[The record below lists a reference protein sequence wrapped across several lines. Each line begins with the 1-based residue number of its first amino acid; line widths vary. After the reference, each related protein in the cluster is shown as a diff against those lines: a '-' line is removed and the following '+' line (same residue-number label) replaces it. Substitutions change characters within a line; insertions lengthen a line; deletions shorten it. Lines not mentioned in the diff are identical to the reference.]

1 MLSRTLS
8 PRISLVRS
16 AVVVAVGAALVALL
30 APEVEAGLGAW
41 TSGGPEGGPVIALAV
56 DPQTPSVVY
65 AGAQFGGVFK
75 TATGGSF
82 WTPIDN
88 GLASPQVHALAID
101 PKTPSVVYA
110 GTALGGVFKTT
121 TGGVSWFA
129 SNSGLPFPSG
139 NDFVYAIAIDPS
151 TPTTLYIG
159 TASGSVFKST
169 NGGASW
175 SVSLVSFA
183 TNSRQVFSLAIDPTA
198 PSTVYAGTLG
208 SGVFKTTNGGA
219 NWSMATTGLGNLTIE
234 AIVIDSKT
242 PSTIYAG
249 TFGGGVFKSVN
260 GAGSWSASNVGL
272 ADTFVQRL
280 AIDPNTPLTLY
291 AGTSASGVFKSTNG
305 GASWS
310 PSNNGLPSS
319 SVITGLTVDPVS
331 PTTIYAAPY
340 GGGVFKSTDGGNS
353 WVPRNASLTASFTV
367 ALSVDARNP
376 ATIYAGT
383 HKAGLF
389 KSDDGGGSSWRP
401 SGDGITDPTV
411 NAVAV
416 SPASSA
422 TIYAATSQA
431 SVFLNLS
438 GPGAGAGGVF
448 KSTNGG
454 ASWTR
459 SLSTPAAQTL
469 VIDPVNPSTVYVGT
483 LGAGVFKTTDG
494 GATWNSANTGLP
506 VSALV
511 LSLAIDPS
519 TPAILYAGTSG
530 TSGERVFKTTNGGAT
545 WSNTGLSSSQ
555 PVTAL
560 AMQPQ
565 TPSTVFAGTFDGIF
579 KTTNGGATWTD
590 VTAGLS
596 NQDGSRITIFS
607 LVFDPQTPTTLYAG
621 SFDNGV
627 FKTTNGGGSWNQS
640 NNGLPA
646 DAVVHA
652 LAVNPAGTCLH
663 AGTGGGVYDF
673 ASAVDSQCPP
683 PPTLAAAL
691 APTSLLV
698 EVNVEARTFAS
709 IANVGSPASPSVATR
724 VAGILSPGV
733 TCGITQLTGEP
744 TPFTFQ
750 AIDLT
755 TSAPI
760 APPNTP
766 VGIIA
771 GSNQGFLIT
780 LVPKAAICAREVKFG
795 YNCANAGL
803 APIIVGVNTLL
814 LTATGSGQCAGVRAS
829 AGVNQA
835 IFSAGETV
843 SVTIGGSNPGAN
855 VMADVY
861 VGAFLPDGNTVVFV
875 TSTGAF
881 DVGSGINSLRPYRA
895 GLQLQSA
902 LSITI
907 PNFVTYRWTG
917 GEPRGDYVLFLL
929 VMKAGAAPTLSGDQV
944 LGRATAPFS
953 LR

>member
-1 MLSRTLS
+1 MLSRL
-8 PRISLVRS
+8 RGVVRS
-16 AVVVAVGAALVALL
+16 AAIVAVGAVLAALPASE
-30 APEVEAGLGAW
+30 AGAGLGAW

-75 TATGGSF
+75 TATAGSF

-88 GLASPQVHALAID
+88 GLTSLQIHALAID

-110 GTALGGVFKTT
+110 GTTLGGVFKTT

-139 NDFVYAIAIDPS
+139 SDFVYAIAIDPS
-151 TPTTLYIG
+151 NPTTLYLG

-169 NGGASW
+169 NGGTSW

-183 TNSRQVFSLAIDPTA
+183 TNGASVFSLAIDPTA

-208 SGVFKTTNGGA
+208 SGVFKSTNGGA
-219 NWSMATTGLGNLTIE
+219 TWSMVTIGLGNLMIE
-234 AIVIDSKT
+234 AVVIDPKT
-242 PSTIYAG
+242 PATVYAA

-260 GAGSWSASNVGL
+260 GAASWSASNVGL
-272 ADTFVQRL
+272 TDAFVQRL
-280 AIDPNTPLTLY
+280 AIDPSTPQTLY
-291 AGTSASGVFKSTNG
+291 AGTRASGIFKSTNG

-310 PSNNGLPSS
+310 PSNSGLPSS

-331 PTTIYAAPY
+331 PTTVYTAPY
-340 GGGVFKSTDGGNS
+340 GNGVFKSTDGGNS
-353 WVPRNASLTASFTV
+353 WAPRNASLTASFTV
-367 ALSVDARNP
+367 ALAVDAQNP

-383 HKAGLF
+383 HRAGLF
-389 KSDDGGGSSWRP
+389 KSDGGGSSWRP
-401 SGDGITDPTV
+401 SGDGIADPTV

-459 SLSTPAAQTL
+459 SLSTPAAAQTL
-469 VIDPVNPSTVYVGT
+469 VIDPINSSTVYVGT

-511 LSLAIDPS
+511 FSLAIDLS
-519 TPAILYAGTSG
+519 TPTILYAGTFG
-530 TSGERVFKTTNGGAT
+530 TSGERVFKTTNSGAT
-545 WSNTGLSSSQ
+545 WTNTGLSSSE

-560 AMQPQ
+560 AIQPQ

-579 KTTNGGATWTD
+579 KTTNGGTTWID

-652 LAVNPAGTCLH
+652 LAINPAGTCLH

-673 ASAVDSQCPP
+673 ANAVDSQCPP

-691 APTSLLV
+691 TPTSLLV
-698 EVNVEARTFAS
+698 DVNVEARTFAS
-709 IANVGSPASPSVATR
+709 IANVGPPASPSVAPR
-724 VAGILSPGV
+724 VAGILTPGV
-733 TCGITQLTGEP
+733 TCGITQLTGER

-755 TSAPI
+755 TGAPI

-766 VGIIA
+766 VGILA
-771 GSNQGFLIT
+771 GTNQGFLIT
-780 LVPKAAICAREVKFG
+780 LVPKAAICAREIKFG

-814 LTATGSGQCAGVRAS
+814 LTATGGGQCAGVSAS
-829 AGVNQA
+829 ASVNQPS
-835 IFSAGETV
+835 FSTGQTL
-843 SVTIGGSNPGAN
+843 SVTIGGTNPGPAT
-855 VMADVY
+855 VADVY
-861 VGAFLPDGNTVVFV
+861 VGAFLPDGNTTVFL
-875 TSTGAF
+875 TSSGAF
-881 DVGSGINSLRPYRA
+881 GIGTQSNLATLQPYRT
-895 GLQLQSA
+895 GVQLQA
-902 LSITI
+902 AFSINI
-907 PNFVTYRWTG
+907 PDFFSYRWTG
-917 GEPRGDYVLFLL
+917 GEPHGDYVLFLL
-929 VMKAGAAPTLSGDQV
+929 VMKAGAVPALTGDQV
-944 LGRATAPFS
+944 LGRATAPFAFH
-953 LR
+953 